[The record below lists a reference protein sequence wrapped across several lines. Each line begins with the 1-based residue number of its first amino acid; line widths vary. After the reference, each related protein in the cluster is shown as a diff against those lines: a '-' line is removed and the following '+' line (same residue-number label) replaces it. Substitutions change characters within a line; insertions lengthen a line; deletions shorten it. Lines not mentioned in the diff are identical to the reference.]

1 MNRERFAREIKKTC
15 SELKSYN
22 YSKGESIKLET
33 RNFEAQDE
41 HLKKE
46 TINLKYKTEI
56 AKLPKS
62 TLKSQPN
69 VKKLNE
75 SIQEHNEATQSINLQ
90 HQKQDNNYVRIT
102 IDRTQDNLK
111 EYEDKI
117 KEQLNSDKAVDWKIR

>member
-1 MNRERFAREIKKTC
+1 MNWETFAREIKKTC

-22 YSKGESIKLET
+22 YNKDESIKLET
-33 RNFEAQDE
+33 INFETQDE

-46 TINLKYKTEI
+46 TIDLKYKTEI

-62 TLKSQPN
+62 TWKSQPN

-75 SIQEHNEATQSINLQ
+75 SIQEHKEATQSINLQ
-90 HQKQDNNYVRIT
+90 HQKQDNNYVRNT

-117 KEQLNSDKAVDWKIR
+117 KEQLNSDKAVD